1 MADIVLNVEV
11 RDRTGTGGAREAR
24 RQGQVP
30 GVLYGGPKG
39 PVSVA
44 VRGNEFR
51 KALYTGKLLGH
62 LVTLQHGGEKQQVIA
77 KDVQFH
83 PVTSRP
89 IHVDFLRIGEHAQV
103 NVNVPVN
110 FVDEEE
116 SPGLKRGGVLNV
128 VRHDLELIC
137 DAARIPDQITISLAG
152 LDIGDAIHISQVSL
166 PEGSK
171 SAIDDRDFTVAT
183 VVAPSA
189 MKAEADEAAAAAEAA
204 ADEVPTLEEGEEA
217 EGEGAAEGESESG
230 DKE

>member
-39 PVSVA
+39 PIPVA

-83 PVTSRP
+83 PVTDQPLHFDLYRVEKGQT
-89 IHVDFLRIGEHAQV
+89 IHI
-103 NVNVPVN
+103 NVPVHFRN
-110 FVDEEE
+110 EDDC
-116 SPGLKRGGVLNV
+116 PALRQGGALEIVS
-128 VRHDLELIC
+128 HDLELVCRADNIPEELIV
-137 DAARIPDQITISLAG
+137 DLTGRELGDTIRISDIAIPKGVEAAA
-152 LDIGDAIHISQVSL
+152 A
-166 PEGSK
+166 PE
-171 SAIDDRDFTVAT
+171 T
-183 VVAPSA
+183 VVATLKISSA
-189 MKAEADEAAAAAEAA
+189 ALAEDADAAADEAATAEAAAEAA
-204 ADEVPTLEEGEEA
+204 PDAEAEAEAATEEEA
-217 EGEGAAEGESESG
+217 ASE
-230 DKE
+230 E

>member
-39 PVSVA
+39 PIPVA

-83 PVTSRP
+83 PVTDQPLHFDLYRVEKGQT
-89 IHVDFLRIGEHAQV
+89 IHI
-103 NVNVPVN
+103 NVPVHFRN
-110 FVDEEE
+110 EDDC
-116 SPGLKRGGVLNV
+116 PALRQGGALEIVS
-128 VRHDLELIC
+128 HDLELVCRADNIPEELIV
-137 DAARIPDQITISLAG
+137 DLTGRELGDTIRISDIAIPQGVEAASP
-152 LDIGDAIHISQVSL
+152 
-166 PEGSK
+166 PE
-171 SAIDDRDFTVAT
+171 T
-183 VVAPSA
+183 VVATLKISSA
-189 MKAEADEAAAAAEAA
+189 ALAEDADAAADEAATAEAAEAA
-204 ADEVPTLEEGEEA
+204 PEAEADAATEEEA
-217 EGEGAAEGESESG
+217 ASE
-230 DKE
+230 E